1 MDFVFS
7 EEQKKLM
14 KEVREFC
21 INELPEDYDPDYV
34 TGPTDEKTYE
44 FWKQFRQKGAKK
56 GWPTAG
62 WSKQYGG
69 MGLTVMEEAA
79 INSEMAYWGAS
90 WESDPAVGLVA
101 STVLA
106 AGTEEQKQKWI
117 PPIVRGELTAF
128 QAFTEPEAGSDEAN
142 VQLRAVADGDDFILN
157 GQKAFI
163 SGDVKPEW
171 LYTIVKTAEVQN
183 KHRGLS
189 IFMVPGD
196 APGVTFRP
204 LPTLGG
210 FSQNEVFFDNVR
222 VPKGN
227 LLGEL
232 NRGFYL
238 AMTTME
244 FERAHGGGLGTS
256 RSMEKIVQF
265 CREEKRN
272 GNPLIKDPKVREI
285 MARTAINSHLG
296 FLFGWYTTWRRANK
310 EKLGS
315 QARDVSTIFT
325 KLWNIYDGKAM
336 MQIFGLYGQLRPDAK
351 YAKYQGKASY
361 RWELMNVTPGGG
373 TPEIRKNVIANRG
386 LGLPRIPRRFNS
398 MIKDSLEKE

>member
-14 KEVREFC
+14 REVHEFC

-44 FWKQFRQKGAKK
+44 FWKTFGQKGAKK

-62 WSKQYGG
+62 WPKKYGG
-69 MGLTVMEEAA
+69 MGLTPMEEAA
-79 INSEMAYWGAS
+79 INSEIAYWGAS

-196 APGVTFRP
+196 APGITFRP

-210 FSQNEVFFDNVR
+210 FSTKRDFFR
-222 VPKGN
+222 
-227 LLGEL
+227 
-232 NRGFYL
+232 
-238 AMTTME
+238 
-244 FERAHGGGLGTS
+244 
-256 RSMEKIVQF
+256 
-265 CREEKRN
+265 
-272 GNPLIKDPKVREI
+272 
-285 MARTAINSHLG
+285 
-296 FLFGWYTTWRRANK
+296 
-310 EKLGS
+310 
-315 QARDVSTIFT
+315 
-325 KLWNIYDGKAM
+325 
-336 MQIFGLYGQLRPDAK
+336 
-351 YAKYQGKASY
+351 
-361 RWELMNVTPGGG
+361 
-373 TPEIRKNVIANRG
+373 
-386 LGLPRIPRRFNS
+386 
-398 MIKDSLEKE
+398 